1 MKNKI
6 LSLSCVALLALSGCV
21 SSNQDKLGGN
31 VYNTGELNQQQN
43 VKVVTIKQIL
53 GAKVTVDNTN
63 ANSSN
68 KVVGGL
74 LGAATGAVV
83 GYALGGGSSKSG
95 AVVGGVVGG
104 TLGTVA
110 GDKISEQTEV
120 IDGVSIVY
128 ELEGNIYTSTQAGKL
143 CEFSAGSAY
152 LISMGANETR
162 IQPNANC
169 K

>member
-6 LSLSCVALLALSGCV
+6 LSLSCITLLTLSGCV
-21 SSNQDKLGGN
+21 SNNQDKLGGN
-31 VYNTGELNQQQN
+31 VYNTGELNQQQS
-43 VKVVTIKQIL
+43 VKIVTIKQVL
-53 GAKVTVDNTN
+53 AAKVAVDNTN
-63 ANSSN
+63 TNSSN

-110 GDKISEQTEV
+110 GDKVSEQTEV

-128 ELEGNIYTSTQAGKL
+128 ELDDKIYTSTQAGKL
-143 CEFSAGSAY
+143 CEFGIGNAY
-152 LISMGANETR
+152 LISMGGNETR